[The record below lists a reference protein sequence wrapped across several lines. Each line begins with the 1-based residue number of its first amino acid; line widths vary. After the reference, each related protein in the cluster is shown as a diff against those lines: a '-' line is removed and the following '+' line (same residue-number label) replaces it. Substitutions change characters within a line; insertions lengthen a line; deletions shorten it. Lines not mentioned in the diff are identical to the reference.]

1 MKKAALYPLY
11 FMLYTI
17 ACVSNAQE
25 KCGLESQAQLHTI
38 DLYSAEFT
46 TAYESFYREH
56 LQNPSRASTKLYIP
70 VHFIIVSPVNS
81 PIGSSQNPS
90 NGRILS
96 QLNAMNR
103 DFLRLNADTINTP
116 DIFSTG
122 NPNIEFCMAT
132 TDPVGMPTDGITRY
146 ATNKDFQADEMAIKG
161 ITGWPR
167 KDYLNVWVA
176 NISNLGFSYIA
187 TTTTLPNSIL
197 DGVTI
202 DYQVFGG
209 PGTGAKYP
217 FDLGRTA
224 THELGHFLGLR
235 HIWSNNGCTGDDGI
249 SDTPIQNTSNSGCK
263 IHPSPSCGN
272 DGDMFM
278 NYMDYSDDACLNAFT
293 YEQSLYM
300 RSILQGI
307 RFSLL
312 TSGKSMC
319 DKEVATEETA
329 AFKSQFSVYP
339 NPFKDYLVLE
349 YFGNKNEEVT
359 IEIYDIFGKL
369 IWEESQILLS
379 SEKNIH
385 NILAN
390 NIANSIFI
398 FKIASKF
405 KSTHFMI
412 IKD

>member
-1 MKKAALYPLY
+1 MKKVAFYSLYLMLY
-11 FMLYTI
+11 FIGSM
-17 ACVSNAQE
+17 ANAQE
-25 KCGLESQAQLHTI
+25 KCGLESQATMHNI
-38 DLYSAEFT
+38 DLFSEDFIAS
-46 TAYESFYREH
+46 YEKFYREN
-56 LQNPSRASTKLYIP
+56 LESASRDGKKLYIP

-90 NGRILS
+90 DARIIS

-116 DIFSTG
+116 SVFSTG
-122 NPNIEFCMAT
+122 NPNIEFCFAT
-132 TDPVGMPTDGITRY
+132 KDPVGNPTDGITRY
-146 ATNKDFQADEMAIKG
+146 ATNKDFQVEEMAIKG
-161 ITGWPR
+161 LTGWPR
-167 KDYLNVWVA
+167 KDYLNIWVA
-176 NISNLGFSYIA
+176 DITNLGFAYIA
-187 TTTTLPNSIL
+187 TNTTLPNSIL

-209 PGTGAKYP
+209 PGSGAKFP

-224 THELGHFLGLR
+224 THEIGHFLGLR
-235 HIWSNNGCTGDDGI
+235 HIWQTNGCTGDDGI
-249 SDTPIQNTSNSGCK
+249 NDTPLQNTSNSGCK
-263 IHPSPSCGN
+263 VHPSPSCGN
-272 DGDMFM
+272 NGDMFM
-278 NYMDYSDDACLNAFT
+278 NFMDYSDDACLNAFT
-293 YEQSLYM
+293 YEQSLFM

-319 DKEVATEETA
+319 DEEVATEETA
-329 AFKSQFSVYP
+329 SFKSLFSVYP
-339 NPFKDYLVLE
+339 NPFKDNLVLE

-405 KSTHFMI
+405 KSAHFMI